1 MSNRFGHRAQGPTAQ
16 GPQAQYGPEQE
27 AQEQYGSR
35 PPQGM
40 QETGRQPAAQ
50 EQYVPRPSR
59 GYEDVREREGA
70 PAYREARPAKRGV
83 SHGHG
88 AGMAMLTGVL
98 AFLVGLAHIISRAF
112 FAVTPAHYAYAWS
125 GVGWGIVQLILGAVL
140 FVAGAVAITGLA
152 VTRYFAAGVAVLTAI
167 AFFMFV
173 PYSPIWSIILVAL
186 CAFCVWSLLEPR
198 RHML

>member
-40 QETGRQPAAQ
+40 QDQTGRQPAAQ

-70 PAYREARPAKRGV
+70 PAYREAPPAKRGV

-88 AGMAMLTGVL
+88 AGLSMLTGVL
-98 AFLVGLAHIISRAF
+98 AFLVGLGFQLTHKAPSTSGGSLTRHSQYARVRLGGAARGASATGVRA
-112 FAVTPAHYAYAWS
+112 W
-125 GVGWGIVQLILGAVL
+125 L
-140 FVAGAVAITGLA
+140 
-152 VTRYFAAGVAVLTAI
+152 
-167 AFFMFV
+167 
-173 PYSPIWSIILVAL
+173 
-186 CAFCVWSLLEPR
+186 
-198 RHML
+198 